1 MPMFIT
7 PEIHIQN
14 AQLVT
19 RSSSGDVDIF
29 HEMTPQEAVKKF
41 ADEGASML
49 QIFDIDA
56 AKLLPDNNEKLIKQL
71 KEKK

>member
-49 QIFDIDA
+49 QASTEDLLELVDLDVA
-56 AKLLPDNNEKLIKQL
+56 ASNENLDR
-71 KEKK
+71 